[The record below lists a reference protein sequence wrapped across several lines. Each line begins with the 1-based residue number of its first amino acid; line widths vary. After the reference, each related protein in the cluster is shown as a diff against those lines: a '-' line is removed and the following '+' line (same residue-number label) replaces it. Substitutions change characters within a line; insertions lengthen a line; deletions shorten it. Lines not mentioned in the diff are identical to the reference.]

1 MARSMNTVISVSE
14 RPMPYSASIQLW
26 ISIGARVI
34 CLERALRNDEHADT
48 VGMAEQLGVNLC
60 DPR

>member
-34 CLERALRNDEHADT
+34 FLERAHRNDEHAVT
-48 VGMAEQLGVNLC
+48 VWMAEQLGVNLC